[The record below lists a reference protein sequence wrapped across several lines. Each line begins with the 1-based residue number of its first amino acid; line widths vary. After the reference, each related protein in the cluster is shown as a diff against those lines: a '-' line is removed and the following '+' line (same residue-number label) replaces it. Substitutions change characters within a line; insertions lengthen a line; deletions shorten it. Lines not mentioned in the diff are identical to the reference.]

1 MSDIPKTSE
10 LSELLDTWAAL
21 DAQAKELSERAAALK
36 DKIKVRM
43 IETRQAM
50 DPTDPLTDIAAG
62 SDVVSVRLKYTE
74 TWRLDT
80 TKLKAEAPE
89 TYVKYARKSGSFTL
103 RKA

>member
-1 MSDIPKTSE
+1 M
-10 LSELLDTWAAL
+10 
-21 DAQAKELSERAAALK
+21 
-36 DKIKVRM
+36 
-43 IETRQAM
+43 
-50 DPTDPLTDIAAG
+50 
-62 SDVVSVRLKYTE
+62 RLKYTE